1 MATFH
6 ASWRGLAGAGL
17 LAAVTMTGC
26 SGSPASGGPG
36 AAGHPSSRPASTA
49 PGTASAG
56 LSPSSTPGLSA
67 SPTESTGIE
76 NLLVSS
82 AVRSQ
87 LTATFEALK
96 KISASDVSG
105 TVPDSVY
112 YAYDEVT
119 KTYWALARF
128 LPSRTAPLD
137 VVVDFQD
144 GANMGLFTKIGSGP
158 WQVQLG
164 GEPAVCVEKRFFP
177 KAVLAVWAISTSSP
191 PGVNC

>member
-1 MATFH
+1 MRAFN
-6 ASWRGLAGAGL
+6 AGWRGLAGAGL
-17 LAAVTMTGC
+17 LAVAMTGC
-26 SGSPASGGPG
+26 SASPASGPG
-36 AAGHPSSRPASTA
+36 AAEHPSSRPASTA
-49 PGTASAG
+49 PGTASSG
-56 LSPSSTPGLSA
+56 QSPSSTPGVST
-67 SPTESTGIE
+67 SPTESTAIQ

-87 LTATFEALK
+87 LTAAFEALK

-105 TVPDSVY
+105 TVPNSVY
-112 YAYDEVT
+112 YAYDQAT
-119 KTYWALARF
+119 NNYWALARF

-144 GANMGLFTKIGSGP
+144 GGDMGLFTKIGSGP
-158 WQVQLG
+158 WQVQVG
-164 GEPAVCVEKRFFP
+164 GEPAVCAEKRFFP